1 MIKNNMDKKC
11 GAAWHC
17 AIGEGFGFD
26 VTYQQQNMIYVFFG
40 SIGILCYK
48 C

>member
-1 MIKNNMDKKC
+1 MTSE
-11 GAAWHC
+11 GAPV

-26 VTYQQQNMIYVFFG
+26 VTYQQPNMIYVYYG
-40 SIGILCYK
+40 KIGILLFK